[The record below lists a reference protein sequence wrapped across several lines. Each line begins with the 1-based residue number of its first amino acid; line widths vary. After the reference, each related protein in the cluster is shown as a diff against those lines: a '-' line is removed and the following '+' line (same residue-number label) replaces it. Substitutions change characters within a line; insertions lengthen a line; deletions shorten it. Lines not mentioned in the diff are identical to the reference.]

1 MVAAKQAGIISL
13 ALAAGILAACGG
25 GGSGGSSGSTASS
38 TGSGS
43 SASSASS
50 ASAANSSSSTSSSI
64 ASSSASSA
72 GTPDSLGATGWA
84 SVTAA
89 WYSNSSSSA
98 ATTGGNG
105 ATTAK
110 TYTVSDRNGLIQA
123 LYGNS
128 ATINA
133 NGTFSGT
140 LDSSAKIIYVS
151 GTIDLNTNKAGTSL
165 TESDYICAIG
175 TSYAYSSS
183 VSSVTALYSFD
194 AYKTQYDPNGAWK
207 TAAVDKSGD
216 PLEVARACAA
226 ANQKKVVYIS
236 IPSNTSLIGK
246 GASAKIINGSLVIGA
261 SSSAPVDNVVVRN
274 ISFENAF
281 DMFPQWDPTDSN
293 GRWNSAY
300 DNVSVMY
307 ATHVW
312 IDHNSFSDGS
322 NTDDL
327 YPPVFA
333 SPYNEKAMKVQH
345 HDGLLDITKNANYV
359 TVSWNHF
366 HDHDKTNLIGGTD
379 TVNTTTASSAENPN
393 ALKITFHHNYWKNI
407 EQRQPRVRY
416 GMVHVYNNYYEGTL
430 DSTATYTWT
439 AGMVAGQGGKLYM
452 ENNVFAVSGGTAS
465 ESTVYS
471 GASDSNKAS
480 TCADT
485 MNATTST
492 YTPSGSYASTYC
504 SAYAYASGNVLNGS
518 AIDLSGVTAS
528 GVTWT
533 STPWFATGIIAGA
546 PTATPSSFY
555 SYSADATASL
565 ATSVANGA
573 GAGKF

>member
-1 MVAAKQAGIISL
+1 M
-13 ALAAGILAACGG
+13 
-25 GGSGGSSGSTASS
+25 
-38 TGSGS
+38 
-43 SASSASS
+43 
-50 ASAANSSSSTSSSI
+50 
-64 ASSSASSA
+64 
-72 GTPDSLGATGWA
+72 TGWA
-84 SVTAA
+84 AVNAA
-89 WYSNSSSSA
+89 WYSNSSTSS
-98 ATTGGNG
+98 ATTGGNA
-105 ATTAK
+105 ATSAK
-110 TYTVSDRNGLIQA
+110 TYTVTSRTELIQA

-133 NGTFSGT
+133 NGTIASGT
-140 LDSSAKIIYVS
+140 LDSSAKIIYIS

-165 TESDYICAIG
+165 TESDYICAVG

-183 VSSVTALYSFD
+183 VTSVTALYSFD

-207 TAAVDKSGD
+207 TNPVDKSGD

-281 DMFPQWDPTDSN
+281 DMFPQWDPTDSG

-312 IDHNSFSDGS
+312 IDHNTFSDGS

-333 SPYNEKAMKVQH
+333 APYNEKAMKVQH

-416 GMVHVYNNYYEGTL
+416 GMVHVYNNYYEGKL
-430 DSTATYTWT
+430 DSSATYTWT

-452 ENNVFAVSGGTAS
+452 ENNVFAISGGTAS

-471 GASDSNKAS
+471 GSSDSTKAD
-480 TCADT
+480 TCRDT
-485 MNATTST
+485 MNKTTST
-492 YTPSGSYASTYC
+492 YTPSGTYASTYC
-504 SAYAYASGNVLNGS
+504 SAYAYGTGNVLNGS
-518 AIDLSGVTAS
+518 AIDLSGVTAG

-533 STPWFATGIIAGA
+533 STPWFASGLISGT
-546 PTATPSSFY
+546 PTATPSSY
-555 SYSADATASL
+555 YNYTPDSTASL